1 MSLSVSHITVE
12 VFWPVLLYNIS
23 SVHWSLQVC
32 LCTTLLKFHQ
42 NISIRLRSSVWLDH
56 CNSFLCR
63 SFFYRFVWDQDKWPH
78 IWLRNTDQS
87 LQIYTVDIPLLT
99 NIWGNTEHDCST
111 FWLHVATRGN
121 WRWLNPPK
129 AMFVIPAVM
138 QWCNP
143 ELPEV
148 PGLFFKMS

>member
-32 LCTTLLKFHQ
+32 LCTTLLESHQ

-56 CNSFLCR
+56 CNSFLCW

-78 IWLRNTDQS
+78 IWLQNTDQS

-99 NIWGNTEHDCST
+99 NIWGITEHGCST

-129 AMFVIPAVM
+129 TMFVIPAVM

-143 ELPEV
+143 EV